1 MNLIEIASLG
11 TQRAARTKFNFA
23 NPTFGTGIAC
33 NADPTAI
40 AATEAMLVVDNAA
53 ISTSS
58 SANKN
63 VIGIVKRIAL
73 RCTAAGTGGTSVK
86 LQFLLDKINRYS
98 SGGTE
103 LTGNPTFIDTAAG
116 YVAATPACKVYFGD
130 ITATAAS
137 AAKQVFSCNVKTAA
151 APCYTV
157 GDTYIFD
164 IEMGREGILNPTTT
178 TATFPFR
185 LPLIHIGRGSSLV
198 VHPFATGATGA
209 PSFEVEVETI
219 ELFQPRG
226 T

>member
-164 IEMGREGILNPTTT
+164 IENDDKALQNPTTV
-178 TATFPFR
+178 TATWSWR
-185 LPLIHIGRGSSLV
+185 LPVIHIGRASSLLI
-198 VHPFATGATGA
+198 HPLIASQSAA
-209 PSFEVEVETI
+209 PSFEIDVEVI
-219 ELFQPRG
+219 ELFSPRV
-226 T
+226 

>member
-1 MNLIEIASLG
+1 MNILEVAQLG
-11 TQRAARTKFNFA
+11 TQRSVRNKFCYA

-33 NADPTAI
+33 NASPTAI
-40 AATEAMLVVDNAA
+40 AETEAMLVIDNSAVYGSGAA
-53 ISTSS
+53 TED
-58 SANKN
+58 
-63 VIGIVKRIAL
+63 VIVVPKRIHL
-73 RCTAAGTGGTSVK
+73 RCTVDGAGASDFK

-103 LTGNPTFIDTAAG
+103 LTGNPTFIDTYSG
-116 YVAATPACKVYFGD
+116 YTASTPVGKVYFGD
-130 ITATAAS
+130 VTALAAS
-137 AAKQVFSCNVKTAA
+137 AAKQVYSIIVKTAA
-151 APCYTV
+151 DPCYTV